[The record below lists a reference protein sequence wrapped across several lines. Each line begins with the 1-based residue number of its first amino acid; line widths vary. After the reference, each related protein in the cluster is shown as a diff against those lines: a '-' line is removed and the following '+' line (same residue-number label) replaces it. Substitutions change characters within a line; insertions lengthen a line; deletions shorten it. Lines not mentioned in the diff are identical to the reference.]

1 MQEHTSPLDISSL
14 INVQGNENQ
23 EAFVTSLSN
32 GGALFLLG
40 HRSILFISE
49 ESVIKVI
56 DMKVG
61 VGNNRYCG
69 GEPVAHGWQPNSDG
83 CKQ

>member
-1 MQEHTSPLDISSL
+1 M
-14 INVQGNENQ
+14 
-23 EAFVTSLSN
+23 
-32 GGALFLLG
+32 
-40 HRSILFISE
+40 SILFTSE

-69 GEPVAHGWQPNSDG
+69 GEPVAHGWQLDIDG

>member
-1 MQEHTSPLDISSL
+1 M
-14 INVQGNENQ
+14 
-23 EAFVTSLSN
+23 
-32 GGALFLLG
+32 
-40 HRSILFISE
+40 SILFTSE

-61 VGNNRYCG
+61 VGNNRYRSV
-69 GEPVAHGWQPNSDG
+69 ESVAHGWQLDIDG